1 MFKIFKRNLEM
12 GILGPIQIKKKSL
25 IRVYKKKKS
34 MLLIG

>member
-12 GILGPIQIKKKSL
+12 GILGPIQIMKKSL
-25 IRVYKKKKS
+25 IRVYKKKS